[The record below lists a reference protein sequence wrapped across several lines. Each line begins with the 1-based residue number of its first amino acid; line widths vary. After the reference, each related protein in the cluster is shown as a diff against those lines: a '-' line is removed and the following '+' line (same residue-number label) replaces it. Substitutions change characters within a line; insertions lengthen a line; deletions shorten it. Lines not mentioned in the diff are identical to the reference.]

1 MTLLLCTR
9 PIQERT
15 IAPDF
20 LALWGKLQMSKNL
33 LMSPV
38 EAREVTVLGLALKNR
53 LLAELLMTAEAKQLV
68 SPHLKLVTLERNQVL
83 FEQGDKIEYVYFP
96 LDSAV
101 SSLAIMEDGTTLET
115 LMIGKEGL
123 VDISAILGSGISR
136 QWLWVLVS
144 GAAVQLEVKY
154 LDTLFLRSE
163 NALKSLLR
171 FYRSTISQIS
181 QRCVC
186 NTRHTVM
193 DRLCCW
199 LLMLHDR
206 VGDSNLR
213 LTQEVIASR
222 LGARRAGITVAA
234 GLLQAM
240 RAIEYRRGQLHIID
254 REVLERTACECYN
267 IMRNEQRFT
276 PPTRGNASFRLLT
289 VDE

>member
-1 MTLLLCTR
+1 
-9 PIQERT
+9 
-15 IAPDF
+15 
-20 LALWGKLQMSKNL
+20 MSKNL
-33 LMSPV
+33 LTSPV
-38 EAREVTVLGLALKNR
+38 EERDSLPLNPASKNR
-53 LLAELLMTAEAKQLV
+53 LLAELLVTAEAKDYIG
-68 SPHLKLVTLERNQVL
+68 SHLKVVTLERNQVL
-83 FEQGDKIEYVYFP
+83 YEQGDKIDYVYFP

-115 LMIGKEGL
+115 LLVGNDGL
-123 VDISAILGSGISR
+123 VGISAILGSGISR

-144 GAAVQLEVKY
+144 GTAVQLEAKY
-154 LDTLFLRSE
+154 LDALFLRNE

-171 FYRSTISQIS
+171 FYRSTITQIS

-213 LTQEVIASR
+213 LTQEIIASR

-234 GLLQAM
+234 GALQAM
-240 RAIEYRRGQLHIID
+240 HAIEYRRGQLHITE
-254 REVLERTACECYN
+254 REVLERAACECYT
-267 IMRNEQRFT
+267 IMRDEV
-276 PPTRGNASFRLLT
+276 GFRAPSRTTGYSGFSL
-289 VDE
+289 